1 MKNISLKIEDTIFGQ
16 TEEIL
21 TKINKSRNKYI
32 NEALDYYNK
41 LQRRLYL
48 EKILKTESKLVS
60 EESKLVLNE
69 FEKIELN
76 DESV

>member
-1 MKNISLKIEDTIFGQ
+1 MKNISLKVEEPIFIQ

-21 TKINKSRNKYI
+21 TRIKISRNKYI

-41 LQRRLYL
+41 FQRRLYL
-48 EKILKTESKLVS
+48 EKILSAESKLVS
-60 EESKLVLNE
+60 AESKLVLNE

-76 DESV
+76 D

>member
-1 MKNISLKIEDTIFGQ
+1 MKNISLKIDDTIFSQ

-21 TKINKSRNKYI
+21 TKIKKSRNRYI
-32 NEALDYYNK
+32 NEALDYYNR

-48 EKILKTESKLVS
+48 EKTLKAESELVS
-60 EESKLVLNE
+60 EESKLVLSE

-76 DESV
+76 D